1 MVNYSEDDSFI
12 SLTLSPAAVF
22 SKLIHMTFVF
32 YWLNASCSTSHF
44 ISILWSIR
52 YEIHYYCW
60 Y

>member
-32 YWLNASCSTSHF
+32 Y
-44 ISILWSIR
+44 
-52 YEIHYYCW
+52 
-60 Y
+60 